1 VEGSEVSAPV
11 LDPRAATAAAIARS
25 QMPYDPYLDRTSP
38 HPRAVKDLARNRFGI
53 ELTDSETA
61 AAIEAA
67 MA

>member
-1 VEGSEVSAPV
+1 MISPV

-38 HPRAVKDLARNRFGI
+38 HPRAVKDVAMQQFNLK
-53 ELTDSETA
+53 LTDDEVTA
-61 AAIEAA
+61 AIQAA